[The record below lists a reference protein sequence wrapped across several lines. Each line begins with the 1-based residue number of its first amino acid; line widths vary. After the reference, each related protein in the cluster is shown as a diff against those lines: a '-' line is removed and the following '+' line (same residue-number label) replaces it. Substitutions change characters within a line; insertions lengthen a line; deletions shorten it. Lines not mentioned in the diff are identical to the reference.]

1 MAEVKIRIVNQL
13 GLHARAAAKFV
24 DTASRYRAS
33 IEIVRGD
40 EVVDGKSILGLL
52 TLAAPRGT
60 ELTLVAQGPDESA
73 ALDALSTLVNGR
85 FGEER

>member
-1 MAEVKIRIVNQL
+1 MQRNVTICNLL

-24 DTASRYRAS
+24 DLASRFDSS

-40 EVVDGKSILGLL
+40 ESVDGKSILGLL

-60 ELTLVAQGPDESA
+60 ELRLTAEGPDEQQ
-73 ALDALSTLVNGR
+73 ALDALTQLIQQK

>member
-1 MAEVKIRIVNQL
+1 MAERKVTICNQL

-24 DTASRYRAS
+24 DTASRFRAT
-33 IEIVRGD
+33 IEIVRG
-40 EVVDGKSILGLL
+40 EETVDGKSILGLL

-60 ELTLVAQGPDESA
+60 ELRLVAVGPDEQS
-73 ALDALSTLVNGR
+73 ALDALATLVGQR

>member
-1 MAEVKIRIVNQL
+1 MTEKTVMIVNQL

-24 DTASRYRAS
+24 DTASRYRAN
-33 IEIVRGD
+33 IEIVRGG
-40 EVVDGKSILGLL
+40 EAVDGKSILGLL

-60 ELTLVAQGPDESA
+60 ELRLVAQGPDEGA
-73 ALDALSTLVNGR
+73 AIEALSALVDQR

>member
-1 MAEVKIRIVNQL
+1 MAERNVTICNVL

-24 DTASRYRAS
+24 ELASRFSAN

-40 EVVDGKSILGLL
+40 EAVDGKSILGLL
-52 TLAAPRGT
+52 TLAAPKGT
-60 ELTLVAQGPDESA
+60 ELRLLAQGPDEDQ
-73 ALDALSTLVNGR
+73 ALEALAGLVNHR

>member
-1 MAEVKIRIVNQL
+1 MEQRDVTICNLL

-24 DTASRYRAS
+24 DLASRYRAS

-40 EVVDGKSILGLL
+40 ESVDGKSILGLL

-60 ELTLVAQGPDESA
+60 DLRLTADGPDAGE
-73 ALDALSTLVNGR
+73 ALDALAELIGQK

>member
-1 MAEVKIRIVNQL
+1 VEQRKVTICNLL

-24 DTASRYRAS
+24 DLASRYRSS

-40 EVVDGKSILGLL
+40 ESVDGKSILGLL

-60 ELTLVAQGPDESA
+60 ELRLTAAGPDEDE
-73 ALDALSTLVNGR
+73 ALDALERLIGDK

>member
-1 MAEVKIRIVNQL
+1 MAEVKITICNQL

-24 DTASRYRAS
+24 DTASRFRAN

>member
-1 MAEVKIRIVNQL
+1 VAERNVMIVNQL

-24 DTASRYRAS
+24 DLASRYRAN
-33 IEIVRGD
+33 IEIVRGGD
-40 EVVDGKSILGLL
+40 CVDGKSILGLL

-60 ELTLVAQGPDESA
+60 QLTLLANGPDAGE
-73 ALDALSTLVNGR
+73 ALEALAQLVGGR

>member
-1 MAEVKIRIVNQL
+1 MTEKTVRIVNFL

-33 IEIVRGD
+33 IEIVRGS
-40 EVVDGKSILGLL
+40 ESVDGKSILGLL

-60 ELTLVAQGPDESA
+60 ELRLVAQGPDESQA
-73 ALDALSTLVNGR
+73 IEALVTLIDQR

>member
-1 MAEVKIRIVNQL
+1 MAERIVRIVNEL

-24 DTASRYRAS
+24 DTASRFRAG
-33 IEIVRGD
+33 IEILRGS
-40 EVVDGKSILGLL
+40 EMVDGKSILGLL

-60 ELTLVAQGPDESA
+60 QLTLFAEGPDADA
-73 ALDALSTLVNGR
+73 ALDALENLITHR